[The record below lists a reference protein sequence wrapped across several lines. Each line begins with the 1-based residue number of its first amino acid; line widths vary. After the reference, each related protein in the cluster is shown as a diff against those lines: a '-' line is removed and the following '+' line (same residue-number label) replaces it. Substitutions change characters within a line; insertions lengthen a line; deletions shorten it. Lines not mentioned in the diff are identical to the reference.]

1 MYVHTCT
8 LLFRIAC
15 CSDRHFF
22 LLLLHTYF
30 PCRVCLFVHT
40 YMYAYVYMCIYVAIG
55 VDLGRP
61 VKISLS
67 PTLCKHLLSLTT
79 EARKVLSLHYWTTTT
94 AAKQSTNKYEN
105 DKEKDVC
112 LSRLQAHEQAHTS
125 EPPKASLDSSPLSTG
140 TTAHTCSSVPS
151 PSSPSKEPPSS
162 SLPSSFPAAY
172 TCTTASNSSCHF
184 EFPTLN
190 VSTDQVVVELSLPP
204 PPPPLPVPPFLSHLS
219 SPSCPL
225 KAESDLKPS
234 SVFLTPTVAMGRSS
248 PKLVDEEEEEEEE
261 GGGGGGRRE
270 GEGGSGDGHGLD
282 EGLILSW
289 QCCSGLYPNAEG
301 TSYIHVLTY
310 TLHTYACCVTVFCH
324 VVTS

>member
-1 MYVHTCT
+1 MT
-8 LLFRIAC
+8 LYMC
-15 CSDRHFF
+15 NFF
-22 LLLLHTYF
+22 FFCPYF
-30 PCRVCLFVHT
+30 PCHVHVHVMCVCLYVCVHVRT
-40 YMYAYVYMCIYVAIG
+40 RTCTCIYVAIG

-94 AAKQSTNKYEN
+94 AARQSTSKYEN

-125 EPPKASLDSSPLSTG
+125 EPPKASLDSLPQSTG
-140 TTAHTCSSVPS
+140 TTAHMCSSVPS

-162 SLPSSFPAAY
+162 SLPPSPLSSFPAAY
-172 TCTTASNSSCHF
+172 TCTAASNSSCHF

-204 PPPPLPVPPFLSHLS
+204 PPPPPPPVPPFLSHLS

-248 PKLVDEEEEEEEE
+248 PKLVDEEEEEE

-270 GEGGSGDGHGLD
+270 GEGGSDGLD

>member
-1 MYVHTCT
+1 MYIRTCT

-15 CSDRHFF
+15 CFCSYV
-22 LLLLHTYF
+22 L
-30 PCRVCLFVHT
+30 PCHVMYVCLFVCT
-40 YMYAYVYMCIYVAIG
+40 YMYVYAYMYVCTCIYVAIG

-67 PTLCKHLLSLTT
+67 PTLCKHLLCLAT
-79 EARKVLSLHYWTTTT
+79 EERKVLSLHYWTTT
-94 AAKQSTNKYEN
+94 AARQSNIRYDN

-125 EPPKASLDSSPLSTG
+125 EPPKASLDSSPQSTG
-140 TTAHTCSSVPS
+140 TTAHTCSSMPS
-151 PSSPSKEPPSS
+151 PSSPSKETPFLPSS
-162 SLPSSFPAAY
+162 SLPSPLSSFPASY
-172 TCTTASNSSCHF
+172 TCTATSNSSCHF

-204 PPPPLPVPPFLSHLS
+204 PPPPPPPPPFLSHLS

-234 SVFLTPTVAMGRSS
+234 SVFLMPTAAMGRSS
-248 PKLVDEEEEEEEE
+248 PKLVDEEEEG
-261 GGGGGGRRE
+261 GGGGGGRREGEGE

-301 TSYIHVLTY
+301 MTYILTHTLY
-310 TLHTYACCVTVFCH
+310 TCMH
-324 VVTS
+324 VV